1 MPIQDQ
7 DCSLMCLQ
15 HQRDNKINNPD
26 ILFFTYE
33 DFCNDPLIF
42 TKKIQDVIPEIGIL
56 KVDAKFS
63 AHNFKNNSKMKIQN
77 LNSEKIAKLDAS
89 QLKEIN
95 EYFSKE
101 IDLLDY
107 FGYSILQHK

>member
-1 MPIQDQ
+1 M
-7 DCSLMCLQ
+7 
-15 HQRDNKINNPD
+15 
-26 ILFFTYE
+26 
-33 DFCNDPLIF
+33 
-42 TKKIQDVIPEIGIL
+42 L

-63 AHNFKNNSKMKIQN
+63 AHNFKNNFKMKIQN

-95 EYFSKE
+95 EYFNKE
-101 IDLLDY
+101 LDLLDY

>member
-1 MPIQDQ
+1 
-7 DCSLMCLQ
+7 
-15 HQRDNKINNPD
+15 
-26 ILFFTYE
+26 
-33 DFCNDPLIF
+33 
-42 TKKIQDVIPEIGIL
+42 
-56 KVDAKFS
+56 
-63 AHNFKNNSKMKIQN
+63 MKIQN
-77 LNSEKIAKLDAS
+77 LNSEKIAKLDSS